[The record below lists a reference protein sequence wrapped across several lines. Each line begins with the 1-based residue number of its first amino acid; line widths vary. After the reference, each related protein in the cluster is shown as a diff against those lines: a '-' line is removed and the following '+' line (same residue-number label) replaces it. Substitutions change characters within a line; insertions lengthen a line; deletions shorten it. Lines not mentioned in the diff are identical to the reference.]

1 MIPKEAQFFTELCDV
16 QNRHR
21 AHIGLDTPGMLFG
34 TKYYIRVV
42 PYFIR
47 ALPREF
53 YLFNELSETVC
64 TFMLSRLRNA
74 CLNME
79 LGCSSGFYHREQ
91 LLWRDLQRVFEKYQA
106 CVRSGKI
113 NDLPMIEINVVDGE
127 SRRGLWRTS
136 ELTEPAYLK
145 MIDLSIKDYQGALKS
160 MAFIRPL

>member
-21 AHIGLDTPGMLFG
+21 VHIQLDTPGMLFG
-34 TKYYIRVV
+34 TKYYIHVV

-47 ALPREF
+47 ALPKEF
-53 YLFNELSETVC
+53 YFFNELSEAAC

-74 CLNME
+74 FLHME
-79 LGCSSGFYHREQ
+79 LRCGRDFYYREL
-91 LLWRDLQRVFEKYQA
+91 LLWKDLQRVFEKYQA